1 MKKKVFGYQLS
12 RDKNERKALFR
23 ALISS
28 LIGNGTI
35 ETTLTKA
42 KAIQPQMEKLITRA
56 KKGSLS
62 DRRIA
67 LRFLTKSGLVSKL
80 FDVLAPIFKEKQ
92 GGYTKIIKTG
102 RRRGDSAMMAKM
114 IFSDDI
120 PLEVKKE
127 VLKNEK
133 NKEGKGK
140 PSFAKATEGKNDK
153 IN

>member
-23 ALISS
+23 TLISS
-28 LIGNGTI
+28 LIGNGEI
-35 ETTLTKA
+35 ETTLSKA
-42 KAIQPQMEKLITRA
+42 KAVQPQMEKLITRA
-56 KKGSLS
+56 KEGLLS

-80 FDVLAPIFKEKQ
+80 FDVITPIFKERQ
-92 GGYTKIIKTG
+92 GGYTRIIKLG
-102 RRRGDSAMMAKM
+102 RRRGDSAMMAKL
-114 IFSDDI
+114 IFSEEI

-127 VLKNEK
+127 VLKN
-133 NKEGKGK
+133 
-140 PSFAKATEGKNDK
+140 DK